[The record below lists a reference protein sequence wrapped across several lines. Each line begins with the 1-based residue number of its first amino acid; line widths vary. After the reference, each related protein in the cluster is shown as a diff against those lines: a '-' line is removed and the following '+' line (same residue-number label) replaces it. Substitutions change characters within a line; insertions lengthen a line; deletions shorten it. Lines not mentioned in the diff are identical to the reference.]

1 MVASRESADHSNIVE
16 PSFYNDNQITDP
28 ENDLR
33 GSRNAT
39 ANKKAGC
46 KPYKNKE
53 AIEQRLLTSTKS
65 FINNYPTVKLVS
77 YMAEKKKWK
86 VEKTWNGNDEI
97 DVWHL
102 FKTFVF
108 LNDLNYS
115 KLKYLKSLS
124 LFKLFKNLSLI
135 FHPVEGLLDN
145 SE

>member
-1 MVASRESADHSNIVE
+1 MQQ
-16 PSFYNDNQITDP
+16 QIRKLDV
-28 ENDLR
+28 
-33 GSRNAT
+33 SQ
-39 ANKKAGC
+39 K
-46 KPYKNKE
+46 KNKE

-65 FINNYPTVKLVS
+65 FIDNYPTVKLVS
-77 YMAEKKKWK
+77 YMAEKKWK